1 MADAADKPEN
11 NGEDSMEDIL
21 HSIRDI
27 IASEG
32 SAEDT
37 AEGPTP
43 EENLPEEDEDV
54 LELTEMVEIE
64 EAPPAESGDVL
75 DDIDNILGTPTE
87 EPAAIE
93 VAEETPAEEPAVE
106 EIAEELPAEEP
117 AVEEIAEELP
127 AEEPAAIEVAEETL
141 AEEPAAVVESDIKP
155 ASLISEGSA
164 AEATASMKS
173 LVQSIPHPVIDSP
186 AFRSGATVE
195 DLVVESMKPMLAEWL
210 NENLPTL
217 VEEIVAREIRKL
229 VPHEDE

>member
-93 VAEETPAEEPAVE
+93 VAEET
-106 EIAEELPAEEP
+106 PAEEP